1 MEPIEYTEVEF
12 TNLAGVGPCFSLWSE
27 PGPDG
32 EGWIHEL
39 PLQALADRMELFGLT
54 EPEETLDVLTELAR
68 EPEAAD
74 EIYES
79 LHEAYGEVVR
89 MEAYALYAGGGLNRQ
104 TTGAQTVLAVGLVSE
119 DRRRR
124 LEDVRREALDRLGLG
139 AGAVRAVIVDREPE
153 GEPFA
158 LRPSP
163 EVRERICEI
172 VRRHSKEIEDYRMMT
187 AMSFVGPSLENGG
200 PESE

>member
-1 MEPIEYTEVEF
+1 MEPTEYTEVEF
-12 TNLAGVGPCFSLWSE
+12 TEQAGTGPCFSLRSE

-104 TTGAQTVLAVGLVSE
+104 TAGAQTVLAVGLVSE

-139 AGAVRAVIVDREPE
+139 AGAVRAAMSEE
-153 GEPFA
+153 GEEEPFA

-163 EVRERICEI
+163 EVKERICEI

-187 AMSFVGPSLENGG
+187 AMSFVGPVPANGR

>member
-1 MEPIEYTEVEF
+1 MEPTEYTEVEF
-12 TNLAGVGPCFSLWSE
+12 TEQAGTGPCFSLRSE

-104 TTGAQTVLAVGLVSE
+104 TAGAQTVLAVGLVSE

-139 AGAVRAVIVDREPE
+139 AGAVRAAMSEEDEE
-153 GEPFA
+153 EPFA

-163 EVRERICEI
+163 EVKERICEI

-187 AMSFVGPSLENGG
+187 AMSFVGPSPENGG

>member
-1 MEPIEYTEVEF
+1 MEPTEYTEVEF
-12 TNLAGVGPCFSLWSE
+12 TEQAGTGPCFSLRSE

-89 MEAYALYAGGGLNRQ
+89 MEAYALYAGGDLNRQ
-104 TTGAQTVLAVGLVSE
+104 TAGAQTVLAVGLVSE

-139 AGAVRAVIVDREPE
+139 TGAVRAAMSEEPE
-153 GEPFA
+153 EEPFA

-187 AMSFVGPSLENGG
+187 AMSFVGPSPESGG

>member
-1 MEPIEYTEVEF
+1 MEPTEYTEVEF
-12 TNLAGVGPCFSLWSE
+12 TEQAGTGPCFSLRSE

-89 MEAYALYAGGGLNRQ
+89 MEAYALYAGGDLNRQ
-104 TTGAQTVLAVGLVSE
+104 TAGAQTVLAVGLVSE

-139 AGAVRAVIVDREPE
+139 IGAVRAAMSEEPE
-153 GEPFA
+153 EEPFA

-187 AMSFVGPSLENGG
+187 AMSFVGPSPESGG

>member
-1 MEPIEYTEVEF
+1 MEPTEYTEVEF
-12 TNLAGVGPCFSLWSE
+12 TEQAGTGPCFSLRSE

-89 MEAYALYAGGGLNRQ
+89 MEAYALYAGGDLNRQ
-104 TTGAQTVLAVGLVSE
+104 TAGAQTVLAVGLVSE

-139 AGAVRAVIVDREPE
+139 AGAVRAAMSEEPE
-153 GEPFA
+153 EEPFA

-187 AMSFVGPSLENGG
+187 AMSFVGPSPENGG

>member
-1 MEPIEYTEVEF
+1 MEPTEYTEVEF
-12 TNLAGVGPCFSLWSE
+12 TEQAGTGPCFSLRSE

-104 TTGAQTVLAVGLVSE
+104 TAGAQTVLAVGLVSE

-139 AGAVRAVIVDREPE
+139 AGAVRAAMSEE
-153 GEPFA
+153 GEEEPFA

-163 EVRERICEI
+163 EVKERICEI

>member
-1 MEPIEYTEVEF
+1 MEPTEYTEVEF
-12 TNLAGVGPCFSLWSE
+12 TEQAGTGPCFSLWSE

-68 EPEAAD
+68 EPGAAD

-104 TTGAQTVLAVGLVSE
+104 TAGAQTVLAVGLVSE

-139 AGAVRAVIVDREPE
+139 AGAVRAAMSEE
-153 GEPFA
+153 GEEEPFA

-163 EVRERICEI
+163 EVKERICEI